1 MQPHARKKGLIV
13 QELEDETLVYDLESH
28 RASCLNRAA
37 SLVWR
42 RCDGRTPPAEMA
54 ARLGAELPVPADEEV
69 VRLAIRELGRAGLLR
84 QWPLAKEGD
93 APRCSRRELARR
105 LGLVGGLTLLLPLVE
120 AVVAPTPAMAASCVP
135 ASGCNAGNTGVSCG
149 VGCTG
154 ICQGGV
160 CVGGMIHQRSK
171 QRRWPF

>member
-42 RCDGRTPPAEMA
+42 HCDGRTPPGEIA

-84 QWPLAKEGD
+84 QWPLPGERETPG
-93 APRCSRRELARR
+93 CSRRELARR
-105 LGLVGGLTLLLPLVE
+105 LGLVGGLTLLLPVVE
-120 AVVAPTPAMAASCVP
+120 AIVAPTPAMAASCVQ
-135 ASGCNAGNTGVSCG
+135 SCAGQQNGISCG

-154 ICQGGV
+154 ICQNNV
-160 CVGGMIHQRSK
+160 CVGGGAGAALRNRHHGGWR
-171 QRRWPF
+171 